1 MTVQQHEPRIIF
13 VGKKPVMSYV
23 MACLTLF
30 QDGTG
35 DITLKARGR
44 AISKA
49 VDAAQIITKRFVPSV
64 TVKSVDL
71 ATEQVRNEESGAT
84 SNVSSMEIH
93 LSK

>member
-1 MTVQQHEPRIIF
+1 MTVQQDAHIIF

-23 MACLTLF
+23 LACLTLF
-30 QDGTG
+30 QNGTG

-49 VDAAQIITKRFVPSV
+49 VDTAQIITKRFVPDV
-64 TVKSVDL
+64 TVKSVDI
-71 ATEQVRNEESGAT
+71 ATELVKNIESGVL

>member
-1 MTVQQHEPRIIF
+1 MSEQRTGNIVF

-23 MACLTLF
+23 LACLTLL
-30 QDGTG
+30 QNGTV

-49 VDAAQIITKRFVPSV
+49 VDAAQILTKKFVPDV
-64 TVKSVDL
+64 TVKSIEL
-71 ATEQVRNEESGAT
+71 STELVKSLDSGT
-84 SNVSSMEIH
+84 SSDVSSMEIH

>member
-1 MTVQQHEPRIIF
+1 MSEQRTGNIIF

-23 MACLTLF
+23 LACLTLL
-30 QDGTG
+30 QNGTV

-49 VDAAQIITKRFVPSV
+49 VDAAQILTKKFVPDV
-64 TVKSVDL
+64 TVKSIEL
-71 ATEQVRNEESGAT
+71 STELVKSLDSGT
-84 SNVSSMEIH
+84 SSDVSSMEIH

>member
-1 MTVQQHEPRIIF
+1 MSEQRTGNIIF

-23 MACLTLF
+23 LACLTLL
-30 QDGTG
+30 QNGTV

-49 VDAAQIITKRFVPSV
+49 VDAAQILTKKFVPDV
-64 TVKSVDL
+64 TVKSIEL
-71 ATEQVRNEESGAT
+71 STELVRSLDSGT
-84 SNVSSMEIH
+84 SSDVSSMEIH

>member
-1 MTVQQHEPRIIF
+1 MVEQRLDSVVF

-23 MACLTLF
+23 LACLTLF
-30 QDGTG
+30 QNGTTE
-35 DITLKARGR
+35 ITLKARGR

-49 VDAAQIITKRFVPSV
+49 VDAAQILTKKFVPEV
-64 TVKSVDL
+64 TVKSIEL
-71 ATEQVRNEESGAT
+71 GTEMVKSIDSGET

>member
-1 MTVQQHEPRIIF
+1 MAEQRNDSIVF

-23 MACLTLF
+23 LACLTLL
-30 QDGTG
+30 QNGTV
-35 DITLKARGR
+35 DITIKARGR

-49 VDAAQIITKRFVPSV
+49 VDAAQILTKKFVPDV
-64 TVKSVDL
+64 MVKSVEL
-71 ATEQVRNEESGAT
+71 GTEVVRNEESGAT

>member
-1 MTVQQHEPRIIF
+1 MSEQRNGHVVF

-23 MACLTLF
+23 LACLTLL
-30 QDGTG
+30 QNGTV

-49 VDAAQIITKRFVPSV
+49 VDAAQILTKKFVPDV
-64 TVKSVDL
+64 TVKSIEL
-71 ATEQVRNEESGAT
+71 TTELVKSLDSGT
-84 SNVSSMEIH
+84 SSDVSSMEIH

>member
-1 MTVQQHEPRIIF
+1 MTEQRNDSTVF

-23 MACLTLF
+23 LACLTLF
-30 QDGTG
+30 QNGTV

-49 VDAAQIITKRFVPSV
+49 VDAAQILTKKFVPDV
-64 TVKSVDL
+64 TVKSIEL
-71 ATEQVRNEESGAT
+71 GTELVKSLDSGVT
-84 SNVSSMEIH
+84 SDVSSMEIH